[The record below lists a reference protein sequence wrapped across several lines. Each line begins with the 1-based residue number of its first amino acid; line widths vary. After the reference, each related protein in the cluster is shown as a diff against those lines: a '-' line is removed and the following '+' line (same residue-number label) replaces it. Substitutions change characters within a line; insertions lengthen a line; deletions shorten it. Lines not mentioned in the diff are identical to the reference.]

1 VCVCVCCVVCI
12 CVCCVCVVC
21 IFVGGVCVRGMCGV
35 YVCVCART
43 GGHTLLWVLT
53 SCSHE
58 DTSRRIGAHPHGL
71 MSADRVC
78 RALCPGEPTVTVQGM
93 RTTAHL
99 CREHNPTRTKHLCE
113 PRLQRDYLLRS
124 GETSRQPCISHL
136 LLCDKGAPCPALSH
150 GQWPLLPSQKLIWRP
165 QAQRQVVPGLRH
177 PRVTEPTGSSSRWM
191 GSRRGQWGL
200 TGVSTLF

>member
-1 VCVCVCCVVCI
+1 MCVCVWCVHVMCTVW
-12 CVCCVCVVC
+12 CVFVCCVCVVC

-35 YVCVCART
+35 YVCVCACT

-53 SCSHE
+53 SCSQE
-58 DTSRRIGAHPHGL
+58 DTCGRIGAHPHGL
-71 MSADRVC
+71 MSADRIC

-136 LLCDKGAPCPALSH
+136 LLCDKGAPCPVSRSVAFTALTEAD
-150 GQWPLLPSQKLIWRP
+150 LE
-165 QAQRQVVPGLRH
+165 APGTAAGGPWAASPKGH
-177 PRVTEPTGSSSRWM
+177 
-191 GSRRGQWGL
+191 
-200 TGVSTLF
+200 

>member
-1 VCVCVCCVVCI
+1 MTLPCPGSLVWLVPAEDLVPGLTVSPPGRQRSGLSLPLI
-12 CVCCVCVVC
+12 
-21 IFVGGVCVRGMCGV
+21 
-35 YVCVCART
+35 RT
-43 GGHTLLWVLT
+43 LMP
-53 SCSHE
+53 
-58 DTSRRIGAHPHGL
+58 GAHPQGL

-136 LLCDKGAPCPALSH
+136 LLCDKGAPCPVSRSVAFTALTEAD
-150 GQWPLLPSQKLIWRP
+150 LE
-165 QAQRQVVPGLRH
+165 APGTAAGGPWAASPKGH
-177 PRVTEPTGSSSRWM
+177 
-191 GSRRGQWGL
+191 
-200 TGVSTLF
+200 